1 MNGNVFTIKDI
12 VSLVKPI
19 AKKYG
24 VKEIYLFGSYARG
37 EADEDS
43 DLDFV
48 VFGGENFK
56 LTMIFAFAEE
66 LREVLKKDVD
76 VFEINEIN
84 KDSDFY
90 NTIMKERLLVAWGI
104 QINSA
109 SKRYMNILQII
120 IAKLQKIDMNKY
132 SYPVWNAGSGG
143 YLW

>member
-1 MNGNVFTIKDI
+1 MNNHVFTLNDI

-19 AKKYG
+19 AKKYR

-37 EADEDS
+37 EADGDS
-43 DLDFV
+43 DLDFL

-56 LTMIFAFAEE
+56 LTMIFALAEE

-90 NTIMKERLLVAWGI
+90 NTIMKERLLVA
-104 QINSA
+104 
-109 SKRYMNILQII
+109 
-120 IAKLQKIDMNKY
+120 
-132 SYPVWNAGSGG
+132 
-143 YLW
+143 